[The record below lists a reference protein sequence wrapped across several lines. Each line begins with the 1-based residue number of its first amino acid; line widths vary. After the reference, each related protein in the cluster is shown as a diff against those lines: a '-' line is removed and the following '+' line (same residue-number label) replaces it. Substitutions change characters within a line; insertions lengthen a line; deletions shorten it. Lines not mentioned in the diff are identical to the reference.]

1 MALSKQ
7 IEFRPVGF
15 STAVTVQNAYCKV
28 TKVTGDKSYIEC
40 QLSVFESKDQ
50 AVPLYSNTYVFVP
63 DLDENFIKQ
72 AYKHIKKLPEFNGS
86 IDC

>member
-15 STAVTVQNAYCKV
+15 SAAVTVQNAYCKV

-40 QLSVFESKDQ
+40 QISVFENKEQ
-50 AVPLYSNTYVFVP
+50 FAPLYSNTYMFVP
-63 DLDENFIKQ
+63 NLEDNFIKQ
-72 AYKHIKKLPEFNGS
+72 AYQHLKTLEEFAGA

>member
-7 IEFRPVGF
+7 IAFRPVGF
-15 STAVTVQNAYCKV
+15 SVAVTVQNAYCKV

-40 QLSVFESKDQ
+40 QISVFENKEQS
-50 AVPLYSNTYVFVP
+50 APLYSNTYMFVP
-63 DLDENFIKQ
+63 NLEDNFIKQ
-72 AYKHIKKLPEFNGS
+72 AYQHLKTLEEFAGA

>member
-15 STAVTVQNAYCKV
+15 SAAVIVQNAYCKV

-40 QLSVFESKDQ
+40 QISVFENKEQS
-50 AVPLYSNTYVFVP
+50 APLYSNTYIFVP

-72 AYKHIKKLPEFNGS
+72 AYKHIKKLPEFNGA